1 MSSSEFL
8 ELLFILNIM
17 RKFLLINALILV
29 ALFANTSEAQT
40 YTNIGDVQTDEK
52 AFYTMTKQ
60 MSQFM
65 SRFNYEEDQYGTKI
79 NPESPDYR
87 DRMKRKNVLPLLFD
101 MENPRTNGS
110 LRDFFIADLTEKDA
124 NYFEFLGG
132 QWYSEVSATFKMNG
146 EKVDISMIF
155 TIEQENLGS
164 KWVLTNV
171 YFSDFSKLFPKGD
184 ITEQQKHFLHPM
196 SHELDFMNI
205 YKIFK
210 TPECIEYY
218 ASKSYTP
225 DYLSI
230 FFYEVKCGNLVFE
243 KINSEKFHV
252 FQIDNWYFE
261 VSWFNREGFN
271 TGWLISNLVFLK
283 DNEKEELLKFYQ
295 PNINK

>member
-1 MSSSEFL
+1 M
-8 ELLFILNIM
+8 N
-17 RKFLLINALILV
+17 KFLRFCTLLILGISV
-29 ALFANTSEAQT
+29 KLSDAQV
-40 YTNIGDVQTDEK
+40 YTNLGDVQTDEK

-65 SRFNYEEDQYGTKI
+65 SRFNYEEDQYGKKI
-79 NPESPDYR
+79 HPDSPDYR
-87 DRMKRKNVLPLLFD
+87 NRMKRKTVLPLLFD

-110 LRDFFIADLTEKDA
+110 LRDFFISDLTQADS

-132 QWYSEVSATFKMNG
+132 KWYSEVSATFKMNG
-146 EKVDISMIF
+146 QSVDISMIF

-171 YFSDFSKLFPKGD
+171 YFSEFSKLFPKGD
-184 ITEQQKHFLHPM
+184 IAEQQKHFLHPM

-205 YKIFK
+205 HKVFK

-218 ASKSYTP
+218 ASKTYSP
-225 DYLSI
+225 DYLTL
-230 FFYEVKCGNLVFE
+230 FFYEIKKGNLVFE

-261 VSWFNREGFN
+261 VSWFNRDGMN
-271 TGWLISNLVFLK
+271 TGWLISNLIFLK

>member
-1 MSSSEFL
+1 MK
-8 ELLFILNIM
+8 
-17 RKFLLINALILV
+17 KFLLINAL
-29 ALFANTSEAQT
+29 LFSVFFIKTSEAQT
-40 YTNIGDVQTDEK
+40 YTNLGDVQTDER

-79 NPESPDYR
+79 HPDSSDYR
-87 DRMKRKNVLPLLFD
+87 DRMKRKTVLPLLFD

-110 LRDFFIADLTEKDA
+110 LRDFFIADLTEYDK

-132 QWYSEVSATFKMNG
+132 KWYSEVSATFKMNG

-184 ITEQQKHFLHPM
+184 IAEQQKHFLHPM

-205 YKIFK
+205 HKVFK

-218 ASKSYTP
+218 ASNSYSP

-230 FFYEVKCGNLVFE
+230 FFYEVKRGNLVFE

-261 VSWFNREGFN
+261 VSWFNREGLN
-271 TGWLISNLVFLK
+271 TGWLISNLIFLK
-283 DNEKEELLKFYQ
+283 DDEKEELLKFYQ

>member
-1 MSSSEFL
+1 M
-8 ELLFILNIM
+8 N
-17 RKFLLINALILV
+17 KFLRICTLLLLGVLV
-29 ALFANTSEAQT
+29 KLSEAQV
-40 YTNIGDVQTDEK
+40 YTNLGDVQADEK

-65 SRFNYEEDQYGTKI
+65 SRFNYEEDQYGKKI
-79 NPESPDYR
+79 YPDSPDYR
-87 DRMKRKNVLPLLFD
+87 NRMKRKTVLPLLFD

-110 LRDFFIADLTEKDA
+110 LRDFFISDLTQADS

-132 QWYSEVSATFKMNG
+132 KWYSEVSATFKMNG
-146 EKVDISMIF
+146 KSVDISMIF
-155 TIEQENLGS
+155 AIEHENLGS

-171 YFSDFSKLFPKGD
+171 FFSDFNKLFPKGD
-184 ITEQQKHFLHPM
+184 IAEQQKHFLHPM

-205 YKIFK
+205 HKVFK

-218 ASKSYTP
+218 ASNTYSP
-225 DYLSI
+225 DYLSM
-230 FFYEVKCGNLVFE
+230 FFYEIKKGNLVFE

-261 VSWFNREGFN
+261 VSWFNRDGLN
-271 TGWLISNLVFLK
+271 TGWLISNLIFLK

-295 PNINK
+295 PNINKQQ

>member
-1 MSSSEFL
+1 M
-8 ELLFILNIM
+8 N
-17 RKFLLINALILV
+17 KFLRICTLLLLGVLV
-29 ALFANTSEAQT
+29 KLSEAQV
-40 YTNIGDVQTDEK
+40 YTNLGDVQVDEK

-65 SRFNYEEDQYGTKI
+65 SRFNYEEDQYGKKI
-79 NPESPDYR
+79 HPDSPDYR
-87 DRMKRKNVLPLLFD
+87 NRMKRKTVLPLLFD

-110 LRDFFIADLTEKDA
+110 LRDFFISDLTQADS

-132 QWYSEVSATFKMNG
+132 KWYSEVSATFKMNG
-146 EKVDISMIF
+146 QSVDISMIF
-155 TIEQENLGS
+155 AIEQENLGS

-171 YFSDFSKLFPKGD
+171 FFSDFNKLFPKGD
-184 ITEQQKHFLHPM
+184 IAEQQKHFLHPM

-205 YKIFK
+205 HKVFK

-218 ASKSYTP
+218 ASNTYSP
-225 DYLSI
+225 DYLSM
-230 FFYEVKCGNLVFE
+230 FFYEIKKGNLVFE

-261 VSWFNREGFN
+261 VSWFNRDGLN
-271 TGWLISNLVFLK
+271 TGWLISNLIFLK

-295 PNINK
+295 PNINKQQ

>member
-1 MSSSEFL
+1 ME
-8 ELLFILNIM
+8 
-17 RKFLLINALILV
+17 KKLLIRALLLLV
-29 ALFANTSEAQT
+29 FLTQTSYAQT
-40 YTNIGDVQTDEK
+40 YTNLGDVQTDER
-52 AFYTMTKQ
+52 AFYTMSKQ

-65 SRFNYEEDQYGTKI
+65 SRFNYEEDQYGNKI
-79 NPESPDYR
+79 HPDSSDYR
-87 DRMKRKNVLPLLFD
+87 NRMKRKTVLPLLFD

-110 LRDFFIADLTEKDA
+110 LRDFFIADLTEYDK

-132 QWYSEVSATFKMNG
+132 KWYSEVSATFKMNG

-184 ITEQQKHFLHPM
+184 MAEQQKHFLHPM

-205 YKIFK
+205 HKIFK

-218 ASKSYTP
+218 ACESYSP

-230 FFYEVKCGNLVFE
+230 FFYEIKRGNLVFE

-261 VSWFNREGFN
+261 VSWFNREGLN

-283 DNEKEELLKFYQ
+283 DDEKEELLKFYQ